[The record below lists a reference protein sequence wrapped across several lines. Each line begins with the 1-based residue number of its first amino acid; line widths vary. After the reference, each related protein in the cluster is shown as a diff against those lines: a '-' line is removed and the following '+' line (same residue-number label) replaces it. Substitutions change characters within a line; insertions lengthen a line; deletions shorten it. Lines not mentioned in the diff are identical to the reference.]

1 MWLQGG
7 PGSSSLFGLLEIHG
21 PISAVFADG
30 NRTTGVLNPHS
41 WSRRAHM
48 LYVDNPVGTGFSFAD
63 DPEGVPSVQSEV
75 GDDLH
80 AFLVQECNSI
90 DILGM
95 SPKLSLIMLLLG
107 VSRHV
112 KLVGLKH

>member
-7 PGSSSLFGLLEIHG
+7 PGSSSLFGLFEIHG
-21 PISAVFADG
+21 PISAVFAGGGSG

-63 DPEGVPSVQSEV
+63 DPEGIPSAQSGV
-75 GDDLH
+75 ADDLH
-80 AFLVQECNSI
+80 EFLGCNSI
-90 DILGM
+90 DI
-95 SPKLSLIMLLLG
+95 
-107 VSRHV
+107 
-112 KLVGLKH
+112 